1 MKVIIIG
8 GGLAG
13 LTIAHELVKYNFNVT
28 IFEKQNILGGMA
40 KSIRVKNNI
49 PTEHSW
55 RGYGPFYYNTFNIM
69 KQIPIKDNCITE
81 KFNSNNNITLEEV
94 KKHNNINSLWTIFR
108 NNVYDITDYVNKHPG
123 GKIILQAGGKDLEKV
138 WKEMGLEWHLK
149 NSNIINY
156 LEKFKIG
163 KLVNSSNDSSK
174 EEFDTENDLSVYDN
188 LGKKINF
195 ILLRNKLTQNNQR
208 KIIDS
213 IDYKDIPYLM
223 CKIIEFESCSSER
236 KKNFFK
242 IPLKSIFP
250 YISEKTIIYIR
261 DFGSGPGLGLDWNKA
276 SLGHFLTVIGFGINK
291 NAKWKV
297 LNQPTNEGWI
307 DIWEQYLKKKGE
319 KIIKNHQLE
328 FINIHNK
335 NNTVKNLVIKNLNN
349 NKIFN
354 INGNYYIIASDPF
367 SYQTILQKTLY
378 NSKKNNINKKIN
390 IELTKLNKLNLIN
403 NQIGFVIGFNKKFN
417 YKNNNDCFVLLDSPN
432 NITFY
437 PQDLHFCKNTN
448 LGKNIK
454 SLWSGTCVI
463 SYNKGL
469 LYNKTLTE
477 LDLPK
482 LKEEILSQLFSSNDL
497 KWYIS
502 KNNKGHKLQK
512 KDVEIIEIFNDWKYN
527 KKNKKL
533 VSNNPKWVN
542 TFFNEQYITTY
553 FFAWWNR
560 PSGRK
565 IKN

>member
-1 MKVIIIG
+1 MG
-8 GGLAG
+8 
-13 LTIAHELVKYNFNVT
+13 T
-28 IFEKQNILGGMA
+28 IF
-40 KSIRVKNNI
+40 
-49 PTEHSW
+49 
-55 RGYGPFYYNTFNIM
+55 
-69 KQIPIKDNCITE
+69 
-81 KFNSNNNITLEEV
+81 
-94 KKHNNINSLWTIFR
+94 
-108 NNVYDITDYVNKHPG
+108 
-123 GKIILQAGGKDLEKV
+123 
-138 WKEMGLEWHLK
+138 
-149 NSNIINY
+149 
-156 LEKFKIG
+156 
-163 KLVNSSNDSSK
+163 
-174 EEFDTENDLSVYDN
+174 
-188 LGKKINF
+188 
-195 ILLRNKLTQNNQR
+195 
-208 KIIDS
+208 
-213 IDYKDIPYLM
+213 
-223 CKIIEFESCSSER
+223 
-236 KKNFFK
+236 
-242 IPLKSIFP
+242 
-250 YISEKTIIYIR
+250 
-261 DFGSGPGLGLDWNKA
+261 
-276 SLGHFLTVIGFGINK
+276 
-291 NAKWKV
+291 
-297 LNQPTNEGWI
+297 
-307 DIWEQYLKKKGE
+307 KKKGV

-542 TFFNEQYITTY
+542 TFFNEQY
-553 FFAWWNR
+553 R
-560 PSGRK
+560 PSQKSFLNNLYIAGAHTKTSINVWSMEGAIESGKIISNNILEKNNFRK
-565 IKN
+565 IYLYKHDGLAIFKPFRILDSLTYKLNLPNINIITLLILIVIIYIIKKKK

>member
-1 MKVIIIG
+1 MN
-8 GGLAG
+8 
-13 LTIAHELVKYNFNVT
+13 LV
-28 IFEKQNILGGMA
+28 
-40 KSIRVKNNI
+40 
-49 PTEHSW
+49 
-55 RGYGPFYYNTFNIM
+55 
-69 KQIPIKDNCITE
+69 
-81 KFNSNNNITLEEV
+81 
-94 KKHNNINSLWTIFR
+94 
-108 NNVYDITDYVNKHPG
+108 
-123 GKIILQAGGKDLEKV
+123 LQ
-138 WKEMGLEWHLK
+138 KE
-149 NSNIINY
+149 
-156 LEKFKIG
+156 
-163 KLVNSSNDSSK
+163 
-174 EEFDTENDLSVYDN
+174 
-188 LGKKINF
+188 
-195 ILLRNKLTQNNQR
+195 
-208 KIIDS
+208 
-213 IDYKDIPYLM
+213 
-223 CKIIEFESCSSER
+223 
-236 KKNFFK
+236 KNFFK

-307 DIWEQYLKKKGE
+307 DIWEQYLKKGV

-542 TFFNEQYITTY
+542 TFFNEQY
-553 FFAWWNR
+553 R
-560 PSGRK
+560 PSQKSFLNNLYIAGAHTKTSINVWSMEGAIESGKIISNNILEKNNFRK
-565 IKN
+565 IYLYKHDGLAIFKPFRILDSLTYKLNLPNINIITLLILIVIIYIIKKKK